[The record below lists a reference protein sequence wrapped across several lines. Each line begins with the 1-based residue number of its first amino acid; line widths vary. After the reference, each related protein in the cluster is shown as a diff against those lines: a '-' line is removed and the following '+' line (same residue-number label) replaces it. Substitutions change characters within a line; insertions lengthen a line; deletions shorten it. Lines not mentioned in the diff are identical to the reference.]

1 MALRRP
7 LYYDAGGMLREFN
20 DTDLET
26 FRTYF
31 RYLWAISPGVSV
43 SQDSTFPYSS
53 NIPGGYWTNTYTY
66 AGVADTGTTSFPSDV
81 QTPNITVQS
90 YTEGKLNQNIGTDSP
105 TANAT
110 FEYPVY
116 QIITGDVISIR
127 CMTLQDMYDTFVD
140 DAILDI
146 VNDPEH
152 RGTYTVRARI
162 DASFTEST
170 KTFIRQG
177 SSNLFDD
184 TYANLAAYTAAG
196 IPERIDQLTIGTSYR
211 LYRVS
216 NDTALARPSYRRP
229 LFAEDTGGSNWDL
242 KEGSDSYMDGRF
254 QSLMKNASQSQG
266 NGRGIRYTCLTS
278 QAGSATTPR
287 IQGNTVTDRR
297 YSNDTSGYTVS
308 SVYNSGDDYRAQDF
322 PNGTLQ
328 DVNQYAL
335 RIYAI

>member
-7 LYYDAGGMLREFN
+7 LYYDSNGNLREFN

-31 RYLWAISPGVSV
+31 RYLWALSPGVTV
-43 SQDSTFPYSS
+43 SQDSTFPYTS
-53 NIPGGYWTNTYTY
+53 NLPGGYWTNTYTY
-66 AGVADTGTTSFPSDV
+66 AGVADTGTTDFPTDAS
-81 QTPNITVQS
+81 TPNISVQS
-90 YTEGKLNQNIGTDSP
+90 STAGKLNQNIGTDAA
-105 TANAT
+105 TADAT

-116 QIITGDVISIR
+116 QIVTGSVISIR

-152 RGTYTVRARI
+152 RGTYTVRGRN
-162 DASFTEST
+162 DATFTEST
-170 KTFIRQG
+170 KTFTRLG
-177 SSNLFDD
+177 SSDLFTD

-216 NDTALARPSYRRP
+216 NDTALGRPSYRRP
-229 LFAEDTGGSNWDL
+229 LFAEDTGGSDWNL
-242 KEGSDSYMDGRF
+242 KEGSDSYMDDRF
-254 QSLMKNASQSQG
+254 QSLMQNASQSFG
-266 NGRGIRYTCLTS
+266 NGRGIRYTCNTTA
-278 QAGSATTPR
+278 AGSETNPR
-287 IQGNTVTDRR
+287 IQGNTVTDTR
-297 YSNDTSGYTVS
+297 YSNDTSGYTQS

-322 PNGTLQ
+322 PNGTRQ
-328 DVNQYAL
+328 NVNQYAL